1 MDAANRFRS
10 RSCDLHLTHAVTL
23 CHPQTPQEVH
33 ELLDRTKQEMQAA
46 TVHKQGALLQKV
58 SSGSKIFQ
66 HVKGACESVQNGT
79 YSAAGKWKRRERS
92 DQLSC
97 SKFWQSDNFR

>member
-1 MDAANRFRS
+1 VDAANRFRS

-46 TVHKQGALLQKV
+46 TQ
-58 SSGSKIFQ
+58 
-66 HVKGACESVQNGT
+66 
-79 YSAAGKWKRRERS
+79 AGGPSPKSFIRI
-92 DQLSC
+92 
-97 SKFWQSDNFR
+97 DNFPTCERGLRICAKWYLFRSREMEEKRTI